1 MYHFIINP
9 NSCSNRGILQWKEI
23 KAKLTKENVEFE
35 SHITSHS
42 HNATEI
48 AREITTIETSKKNV
62 LVILGGDGTLNEVIN
77 GITSFKN
84 LIIGYIPTG
93 SSNDFARALKL
104 KNKPLE
110 ALECILNPKSYK
122 KIDCGVLTKADGTTR
137 NFIVSSGIGYDASVC
152 EESMTSSTKSL
163 LNKLKLGKL
172 TYTALGI
179 RMLFSY
185 KAEDATII
193 LDNSITIP
201 VKNMLFTSIHNN
213 PYEGGGL
220 LFCPKADNSDGLLD
234 ICVAKNISK
243 LKFLTALPLAYM
255 GKHTLFKGIDTY
267 RCKTVEVRTLSPKS
281 VHTDGETVE
290 RQTKISASCGKE
302 QIYVIT
308 G

>member
-9 NSCSNRGILQWKEI
+9 SSSSNKGILQWKEI
-23 KAKLTKENVEFE
+23 KAKLIQENVEFE
-35 SHITSHS
+35 SYITSHS

-48 AREITTIETSKKNV
+48 AREITTIETTKKNII
-62 LVILGGDGTLNEVIN
+62 VILGGDGTLNEVIN

-104 KNKPLE
+104 KTKPLE
-110 ALECILNPKSYK
+110 ALECILHPKAYK
-122 KIDCGVLTKADGTTR
+122 KIDCGVLKTDQGTR

-152 EESMTSSTKSL
+152 EESMTSSAKTL

-179 RMLFSY
+179 SMLFSY
-185 KAEDATII
+185 TPEDATII
-193 LDNSITIP
+193 LDNSITIHL
-201 VKNMLFTSIHNN
+201 KNMLFTSIHNN
-213 PYEGGGL
+213 RYEGGGL

-234 ICVAKNISK
+234 ICVAQNISK
-243 LKFLTALPLAYM
+243 VKFLSALPFAFM

-267 RCKTVEVRTLSPKS
+267 RCKTIEVQTLTPRP

-290 RQTKISASCGKE
+290 RQTKISATCGKE
-302 QIYVIT
+302 QINIII